1 MEGTTELPV
10 FMDPTTEKVPNAP
23 TSKLDV
29 SASLAP
35 GIPPAIDP
43 GPAATDAP
51 LNDKDLSAPEKPKA
65 KWNPWAVP
73 AFVLALS
80 TVAYA
85 ILGTSEAIAVLA
97 LVLTLVVA
105 SIAVR
110 RGRTYEWRGK
120 GFAITALL
128 VGCLA
133 GLITVIALLA
143 GV

>member
-10 FMDPTTEKVPNAP
+10 FMDPTTEKCP
-23 TSKLDV
+23 THNVQVGCVRLTRTRDPSCHR
-29 SASLAP
+29 
-35 GIPPAIDP
+35 P

-65 KWNPWAVP
+65 KWNPWACS

-133 GLITVIALLA
+133 V
-143 GV
+143 